1 MVKTISLS
9 DGITEHKVGKRT
21 RVRELAPI
29 GGIELVERGGARA
42 RVGQAEPNGP
52 KG

>member
-9 DGITEHKVGKRT
+9 DGSTAHRAGKRA

-29 GGIELVERGGARA
+29 GGIELVERGRA
-42 RVGQAEPNGP
+42 WAGVGQAEPNGP